1 VGVKT
6 GEMTMRMGALILGLL
21 LLAAPAFAADV
32 DGKWTGTMSTPGGDF
47 PLTFTFKA
55 DGAKLTGSM
64 TGMDGMEI
72 PITNGKV
79 DGNQISYTVTIDF
92 GGMALEMIYKGVV
105 TPAEI
110 KLDMSVFDMPFQ
122 LVVKKEK

>member
-1 VGVKT
+1 MRVLAMVLA
-6 GEMTMRMGALILGLL
+6 MT

-47 PLTFTFKA
+47 PITFNFKA
-55 DGAKLTGSM
+55 AGDKLTGTM
-64 TGMDGMEI
+64 LGMDGMEI
-72 PITNGKV
+72 AIANGKIEG
-79 DGNQISYTVTIDF
+79 DKISYSVTIDF

-105 TPAEI
+105 TPTEI
-110 KLDMSVFDMPFQ
+110 KLDMSVFDMPFA